1 MSKKSRSKNLTIV
14 FVILL
19 AAILIFNYFESRK
32 GERTFRKEVVS
43 IDTAKITSIK
53 IYSEIKALKPAK
65 GHVNI
70 VRTDNSW
77 RIKNDS
83 IDAQVDNRKIKAIL
97 TYLVSMKPDRVSS
110 IEKSDW
116 KKFQVT
122 DSLAVRVKVFN
133 NKKCLTD
140 FYIGKYLYKKPK
152 VKRFDNSGS
161 LYTYVRLA
169 DEDIV
174 YCVQGF
180 LKMSFTTDI
189 RMLRDK
195 NLLKLKKHSINKLNF
210 SFPDNSS
217 YSVIKQNNKWLIGD
231 KETDSL
237 TTDKY
242 INSLIN
248 LTNSNFIK
256 DENKIKLSNPDYIL
270 KVEGDNFKPQI
281 IKAFKTD
288 DGKIILTSSRNKGS
302 KFDGDKLDLFKRI
315 FVEKQS
321 FFEKSKDSKK
331 SKNMRKKKK

>member
-53 IYSEIKALKPAK
+53 IYPEIKALKPAK

-70 VRTDNSW
+70 VRTGNSW

-140 FYIGKYLYKKPK
+140 FYIGK
-152 VKRFDNSGS
+152 
-161 LYTYVRLA
+161 
-169 DEDIV
+169 
-174 YCVQGF
+174 
-180 LKMSFTTDI
+180 
-189 RMLRDK
+189 
-195 NLLKLKKHSINKLNF
+195 
-210 SFPDNSS
+210 
-217 YSVIKQNNKWLIGD
+217 
-231 KETDSL
+231 
-237 TTDKY
+237 
-242 INSLIN
+242 
-248 LTNSNFIK
+248 
-256 DENKIKLSNPDYIL
+256 
-270 KVEGDNFKPQI
+270 
-281 IKAFKTD
+281 
-288 DGKIILTSSRNKGS
+288 
-302 KFDGDKLDLFKRI
+302 
-315 FVEKQS
+315 
-321 FFEKSKDSKK
+321 
-331 SKNMRKKKK
+331 